1 MKWVYSTDLP
11 SYALCFVYDISEDS
25 RKSLS
30 VTIYLAFSLTLD
42 MLSEAAAFYF
52 ALKFVQIQAD
62 QFMHSNYAKLQE
74 TWEKEIFNS
83 AVLELIHFVVYLFLY
98 VFLTEKNYKCQF
110 EACFCLFCQNKNV
123 YLILNSSLTSSCP
136 FYGSTFKTYVQF
148 E

>member
-52 ALKFVQIQAD
+52 ALKFV
-62 QFMHSNYAKLQE
+62 
-74 TWEKEIFNS
+74 
-83 AVLELIHFVVYLFLY
+83 
-98 VFLTEKNYKCQF
+98 
-110 EACFCLFCQNKNV
+110 
-123 YLILNSSLTSSCP
+123 
-136 FYGSTFKTYVQF
+136 
-148 E
+148 